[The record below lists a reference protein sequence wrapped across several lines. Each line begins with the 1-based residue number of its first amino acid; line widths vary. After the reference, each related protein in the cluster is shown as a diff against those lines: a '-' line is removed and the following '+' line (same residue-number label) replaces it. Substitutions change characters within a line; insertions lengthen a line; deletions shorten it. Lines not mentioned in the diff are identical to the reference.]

1 MKVPDTQ
8 RNITCIIVD
17 DEREALDRLLTLLD
31 KFDFVSVTD
40 TKTNADAAIKVI
52 IEQMPDLVFVDVE
65 MPRKSGFDVIK
76 EVREQNIKPKFIFV
90 TGYDQYA
97 IRAIKNEAYD
107 YLLKPVDIDELKVV
121 LERYIKAAKE
131 KQKNEIPQTLAKK
144 YRLTPREIEIVEL
157 LLQNKTSKEIG
168 EILFISKNTVDTH
181 RRSILEKTEM
191 KSTAE
196 LVALLFMNTD
206 TSHA

>member
-1 MKVPDTQ
+1 MIETDTQ

-17 DEREALDRLLTLLD
+17 DEREALDRLESLLD
-31 KFDFVSVTD
+31 KFDFVNIID
-40 TKTNADAAIKVI
+40 KRANADAAIKVI
-52 IEQMPDLVFVDVE
+52 VERMPDLVFIDVE

-76 EVREQNIKPKFIFV
+76 KVREQNINPKFIFV

-97 IRAIKNEAYD
+97 IKAIKNEAYD

-121 LERYIKAAKE
+121 LERYIIAAKE
-131 KQKNEIPQTLAKK
+131 KHKKAIPQTLAKK
-144 YRLTPREIEIVEL
+144 YHLTLREIEIVDL

-181 RRSILEKTEM
+181 RRSILEKTET

-196 LVALLFMNTD
+196 LVVLLFNEK
-206 TSHA
+206 